1 MISEFPL
8 FVFTTLGG
16 IAAGAYVARA
26 IEPLKVGRTA
36 SWAFPLFALALLA
49 VSGFALLGHL
59 GQPLRVLNAFSNPA
73 AGITQE
79 GIVTVL
85 FGVAVVADFALCL
98 KRGDSPR
105 WLVTVAAALGV
116 VLAAVMGLAYAS
128 LPGTPAWAG
137 IATVPFFILGDLALG
152 AGCYILFRRD
162 AFSVKAY
169 SVYFM
174 VISVSAAACA
184 CALGA
189 HFAALGYEIAPFVFC
204 AIAVVV
210 GAVLAA
216 FAGKNG
222 NKAFAY
228 AAFACVVVGVVVV
241 RYAFYTGSII

>member
-8 FVFTTLGG
+8 FIFTTLGG

-36 SWAFPLFALALLA
+36 PWAFPLLALVLLA
-49 VSGFALLGHL
+49 ISGFALLGHL

-79 GIVTVL
+79 GIVAVL
-85 FGVAVVADFALCL
+85 FGVTVVADFALCL

-105 WLVTVAAALGV
+105 WLVTMAAALGV

-162 AFSVKAY
+162 ALSVKAY
-169 SVYFM
+169 CVYSM
-174 VISVSAAACA
+174 VVSALAAACA

-189 HFAALGYEIAPFVFC
+189 HFATLGYEIAPFVFC
-204 AIAVVV
+204 AIAM
-210 GAVLAA
+210 
-216 FAGKNG
+216 FAGALFAALAGKSG
-222 NKAFAY
+222 SKAFVY
-228 AAFACVVVGVVVV
+228 TVPACILVGIVVA
-241 RYAFYTGSII
+241 RYAFYTGSLI